1 MGLRKL
7 SRSGCTQLFR
17 NWVLIMGRKGR
28 IQFKE
33 AILSQLEDFP
43 DDLIISLHIFYLL
56 QTRVINF
63 VQKDSGEMFPKWE
76 FDVEDTPA
84 ENIIKLMFVKKPWK

>member
-17 NWVLIMGRKGR
+17 NWVLLLGRKGR

-33 AILSQLEDFP
+33 AILSQ
-43 DDLIISLHIFYLL
+43 
-56 QTRVINF
+56 TRVINF
-63 VQKDSGEMFPKWE
+63 VQKDTGEMFPK
-76 FDVEDTPA
+76 
-84 ENIIKLMFVKKPWK
+84 